1 MRRTALLVPLA
12 LLALVPAPADAAA
25 VVCASADG
33 TAVCSP
39 GLTCAPLDTIR
50 VTVTGVATGSV
61 SCGGATA
68 GCIAF
73 RGFCTAEATV
83 TAPGTITC
91 EVTHKA
97 VATCATSVTLR

>member
-1 MRRTALLVPLA
+1 MRRTALLLPLA
-12 LLALVPAPADAAA
+12 LLALVPAPANAAA

-33 TAVCSP
+33 PVACSP
-39 GLTCAPLDTIR
+39 GVPCAPLDTIR
-50 VTVTGVATGSV
+50 VTVVGVAKGSV

-68 GCIAF
+68 GCVAF

-83 TAPGTITC
+83 TAPGTISC